1 MAILNSILGIIF
13 IFLVAFLLSNNKK
26 KINWRTV
33 IIGFLIQFGFAVI
46 ALKWSVGKYVLGKV
60 ALGVQSVINYAN
72 EGVSFI
78 FGSLSKDGSI
88 FAVNVLSVI
97 IFISAIVSILYY
109 LGVMQFVIKII
120 GGGLAKLL
128 GTSKLETI
136 SASANIF
143 LGQTEAPLLIKP
155 YVEKLTESELFT
167 VMVGGLAS
175 VSGSILV
182 GYSLLGIPIEYLVSA
197 SFMAAPAG
205 LVISKIILPEIKE
218 AEVNNEIEMV
228 KDDSA
233 NVVDAAAKGAI
244 DGLGLVL
251 NIAAI
256 LLALPEI
263 KEAEV
268 NNEIEMVKDDSA
280 NVVDAAAKGAIDGLG
295 LVLNIAAILLAFVA
309 LIALVNGLIGWVGG
323 WFGFADLSLQTI
335 LGYIFSPVAAV
346 IGVPWNEAVTAGS
359 LIGQKVILNEFVAF
373 TSLSPLMGTLSAK
386 TVAIVT
392 FSLCGFANISSIAI
406 LIGGIG
412 GMAPNRKHDIARL
425 GWKAVAAGTL
435 CNLLSATIAGLL
447 ISI

>member
-26 KINWRTV
+26 RINWRTV

-155 YVEKLTESELFT
+155 YVGKLTESELFT

-256 LLALPEI
+256 LLA
-263 KEAEV
+263 
-268 NNEIEMVKDDSA
+268 
-280 NVVDAAAKGAIDGLG
+280 
-295 LVLNIAAILLAFVA
+295 FVA
-309 LIALVNGLIGWVGG
+309 LIALVNGLIGWIGG

>member
-155 YVEKLTESELFT
+155 YVGKLTESELFT

-256 LLALPEI
+256 LLA
-263 KEAEV
+263 
-268 NNEIEMVKDDSA
+268 
-280 NVVDAAAKGAIDGLG
+280 
-295 LVLNIAAILLAFVA
+295 FVA
-309 LIALVNGLIGWVGG
+309 LIALVNGLIGWIGG

>member
-26 KINWRTV
+26 KINWKTI
-33 IIGFLIQFGFAVI
+33 IIGFLIQFGFAI
-46 ALKWSVGKYVLGKV
+46 AALKWSVGKFVLSKI

-72 EGVSFI
+72 EGIKFL
-78 FGSLSKDGSI
+78 FGSLNNDGSI

-97 IFISAIVSILYY
+97 IFTSAIVAVLYY
-109 LGVMQFVIKII
+109 LGIMQFVIKII
-120 GGGLAKLL
+120 GGALSKLL
-128 GTSKLETI
+128 GTSKLESL

-143 LGQTEAPLLIKP
+143 LSQTEAPLLIKP

-167 VMVGGLAS
+167 VMVGGVAS
-175 VSGSILV
+175 VSGSVLV

-205 LVISKIILPEIKE
+205 LIMAKIIIPELKQAKASE
-218 AEVNNEIEMV
+218 EIEMV

-251 NIAAI
+251 NI
-256 LLALPEI
+256 
-263 KEAEV
+263 
-268 NNEIEMVKDDSA
+268 
-280 NVVDAAAKGAIDGLG
+280 G
-295 LVLNIAAILLAFVA
+295 AILLAFVA

-323 WFGFADLSLQTI
+323 LFGIANLSLQSI
-335 LGYIFSPVAAV
+335 LGYIFAPVATI
-346 IGVPWNEAVTAGS
+346 IGVPMKESVTVGS
-359 LIGQKVILNEFVAF
+359 LIGQKIVLNEFVAF
-373 TSLSPLMGTLSAK
+373 TSLSPLMTTLSTKAA
-386 TVAIVT
+386 AIAT

-412 GMAPNRKHDIARL
+412 GMAPSRKGDIARL
-425 GWKAVAAGTL
+425 GVKAVIAGTL
-435 CNLLSATIAGLL
+435 ANLLSATIAGLL
-447 ISI
+447 LTM